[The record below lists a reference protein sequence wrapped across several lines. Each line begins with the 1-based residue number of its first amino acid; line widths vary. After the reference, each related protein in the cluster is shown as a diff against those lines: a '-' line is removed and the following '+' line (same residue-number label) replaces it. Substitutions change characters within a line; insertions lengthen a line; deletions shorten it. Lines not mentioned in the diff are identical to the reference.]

1 MFKLEVVYLLF
12 GSKPDYQPI
21 YHFRNRKYLFNLV
34 KTIIKKR
41 LKSILLKFNNFMVE
55 FFV

>member
-1 MFKLEVVYLLF
+1 MFKLGVVYLLF
-12 GSKPDYQPI
+12 GSKLDYQPI

-34 KTIIKKR
+34 KIIIKKP
-41 LKSILLKFNNFMVE
+41 LKSILLKFNNFMAK